1 MQQRDADRLQPI
13 REAQARQSA
22 SRYLAQ
28 TLGATYGL
36 GAGSL
41 RHDRWVF
48 PVLAQQSDAHRV
60 PMVGVIVVNAQT
72 ALLEPL
78 SATQIADMQEAGAVQ
93 TAQARGELARNEQG
107 YVLRSHARIKASV
120 WISDRVDL
128 KVGAS
133 GGAWIPF
140 DDPIWRFSISF
151 HQEEADLEPLGII
164 DVDATTGRVHP
175 LTPEQ
180 IQAIQ
185 ESVRAAKQHPTLAA
199 AA

>member
-1 MQQRDADRLQPI
+1 MQPQDVERTQPI
-13 REAQARQSA
+13 RAAQAQQVA
-22 SRYLAQ
+22 SRYLTQ
-28 TLGATYGL
+28 TFGATYRL
-36 GAGSL
+36 GTGAI

-48 PVLAQQSDAHRV
+48 PVMAQQSDGHPV
-60 PMVGVIVVNAQT
+60 PMVGVIEVDAQT
-72 ALLEPL
+72 GLLEPL
-78 SATQIADMQEAGAVQ
+78 SATQISDMQEAGAVQ

-140 DDPIWRFSISF
+140 ATPIWRFSIAL
-151 HQEEADLEPLGII
+151 HQEDGELEPLGII

-175 LTPEQ
+175 LTTEQ
-180 IQAIQ
+180 IRAIQ
-185 ESVRAAKQHPTLAA
+185 ECVRAAKQHPTLAA